1 MKIDEGFVREFVKE
15 TLFSLLKEG
24 RYDNSMYAYNGKVD
38 MGNNLGNNPLYVDN
52 GNRTNNKFLRQAS
65 TIDYTGDSFR
75 PAAKYSLSPNQ
86 FTIYKIKNF
95 GTDSITSTLDLFGKD
110 TRKLRKA
117 IDLLNGGADRG
128 GRFVTYRT
136 VTLADSVSKAK
147 RSGWMVDTFWEF
159 SLDGGHSWNILKPEP
174 IVNMKPSKFA
184 PKE

>member
-1 MKIDEGFVREFVKE
+1 MREFVSE
-15 TLFSLLKEG
+15 MLLSLLSEG

-38 MGNNLGNNPLYVDN
+38 MGKNVGSNPLYVDN
-52 GNRTNNKFLRQAS
+52 GNRTNNEFLRQAS
-65 TIDYTGDSFR
+65 TVDYTGDSFR

-95 GTDSITSTLDLFGKD
+95 GTDSISSTLDLFGKD

-174 IVNMKPSKFA
+174 IVNIKASKFA